1 MSQADRARAAGAPVF
16 SLFGDLR
23 EALGYMQNRVW
34 QRSRVRMQHTNE
46 DSGAR
51 VQLTNDDM
59 RAKQQEGSDSVKSAA
74 AHTRQAPD
82 CKKFCRGDQHRA
94 EHGSILSR
102 NTSATSTVVASHQ
115 NIARELL
122 RNGADNI
129 KSTPPPLAIPRRPT
143 LRINDQL

>member
-1 MSQADRARAAGAPVF
+1 
-16 SLFGDLR
+16 
-23 EALGYMQNRVW
+23 
-34 QRSRVRMQHTNE
+34 MQHTNE
-46 DSGAR
+46 DSGARVQLTHEDIRAR

-59 RAKQQEGSDSVKSAA
+59 RAKQQEGSYSVKSAA

-94 EHGSILSR
+94 EHGSILTR
-102 NTSATSTVVASHQ
+102 DTSAPSTVAASHQ

-122 RNGADNI
+122 RNDADNTQ
-129 KSTPPPLAIPRRPT
+129 STSPPLAIPQRPT